1 MLSTDEPKSPSLM
14 MFRNK
19 LDTFLVGLLY
29 KNTMLHTGGRT
40 AGAERSSAAEQ
51 PKLLQEKKS
60 LQISELSLSLFPN
73 LLLPQILF

>member
-29 KNTMLHTGGRT
+29 KNTMLRTGGRT
-40 AGAERSSAAEQ
+40 AGAERSAAEQ

-60 LQISELSLSLFPN
+60 LQISELSLSLFTN